1 MECEKYVEKEQ
12 IRFVIFFVYC
22 LKVKFGDG
30 IMRDLLK
37 LFFNDQLEYS
47 GWWMRKIL
55 KGYKIFILMNNKNN
69 KFYYSY
75 YKYKLFFRLFLI
87 CVF

>member
-12 IRFVIFFVYC
+12 IRLVIFFVYC

-30 IMRDLLK
+30 IMRDLLE

-55 KGYKIFILMNNKNN
+55 KGY
-69 KFYYSY
+69 
-75 YKYKLFFRLFLI
+75 
-87 CVF
+87 